1 MINGSI
7 EKIRKSFFN
16 EGFVKVNKV
25 FSKKDINKIF
35 TQIEKIKKSSIKIK
49 NPNMHFTSDN
59 RLNTIHDINKYIKKG
74 PMINLK
80 KDKRILKIVEGILG
94 EKTKVRNIE
103 FFLKPRKTG
112 MRSPFHQDNFIGI
125 FQIKRL

>member
-35 TQIEKIKKSSIKIK
+35 TQIEKLK
-49 NPNMHFTSDN
+49 N
-59 RLNTIHDINKYIKKG
+59 LQ
-74 PMINLK
+74 LK
-80 KDKRILKIVEGILG
+80 LRIQICIL
-94 EKTKVRNIE
+94 
-103 FFLKPRKTG
+103 
-112 MRSPFHQDNFIGI
+112 
-125 FQIKRL
+125 

>member
-25 FSKKDINKIF
+25 FSQKKDINKIF

-49 NPNMHFTSDN
+49 
-59 RLNTIHDINKYIKKG
+59 IQIC
-74 PMINLK
+74 
-80 KDKRILKIVEGILG
+80 ILRVII
-94 EKTKVRNIE
+94 
-103 FFLKPRKTG
+103 
-112 MRSPFHQDNFIGI
+112 D
-125 FQIKRL
+125 

>member
-80 KDKRILKIVEGILG
+80 K
-94 EKTKVRNIE
+94 
-103 FFLKPRKTG
+103 
-112 MRSPFHQDNFIGI
+112 
-125 FQIKRL
+125 IKEY

>member
-1 MINGSI
+1 M
-7 EKIRKSFFN
+7 
-16 EGFVKVNKV
+16 KVLLRLTK
-25 FSKKDINKIF
+25 FSQKKDINKIF

-94 EKTKVRNIE
+94 EKKTKVRNIE

-112 MRSPFHQDNFIGI
+112 MRSPFHQDNFYWNISN
-125 FQIKRL
+125 KRL